1 MGQCPFLGAARCPGS
16 LWGCPGLI
24 WAEQSQI
31 WDLGSGSS
39 PRCEVSLSMF
49 CFHVGPAASAL
60 PFTVQLSAKSQRT
73 FAIPILFFFFFPLFS
88 TSPLFEMSVTN
99 KIKYLFF
106 LFQNFLFPGCGH
118 SVSLCSS
125 FQGKNFAPSR
135 WILAGVW
142 IWVPI
147 LPLQPSQGG
156 SLFYLFLG
164 KSHSRG
170 IPSWNCI
177 FSVPATKG
185 RELMFSP
192 HSGSSPC

>member
-1 MGQCPFLGAARCPGS
+1 MWELLPLHFLSQFSFQPNHKELLLS
-16 LWGCPGLI
+16 
-24 WAEQSQI
+24 QS
-31 WDLGSGSS
+31 
-39 PRCEVSLSMF
+39 F
-49 CFHVGPAASAL
+49 
-60 PFTVQLSAKSQRT
+60 
-73 FAIPILFFFFFPLFS
+73 FFFFFPLFS

-170 IPSWNCI
+170 IPSLNCI

-192 HSGSSPC
+192 HSGSSPCWNPNKPWWKFRNFVIRKDAAQ